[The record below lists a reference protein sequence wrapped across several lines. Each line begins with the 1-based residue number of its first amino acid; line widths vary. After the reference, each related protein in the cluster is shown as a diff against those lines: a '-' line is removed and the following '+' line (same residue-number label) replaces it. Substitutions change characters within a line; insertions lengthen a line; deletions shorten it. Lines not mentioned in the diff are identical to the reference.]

1 MSQINLMIYPQVIHN
16 FYKNVDK
23 FKNKNYLQLMDKSLK
38 YPRKDPSQNQSE
50 LFLENKE
57 TLNLNDLDSESLKSP
72 TSDHQ
77 DVKAIWNQCLEIIRD
92 NVNPLSFKTWFE
104 PIVPLKIEG
113 KQITIQV
120 PSQFFYE
127 WLEEHYYSL
136 IKKTLTKVLGEGAKL
151 VYSVVMENSSTDET
165 KTTINLPSSPK
176 PIPKPSYQVQIKSS
190 YESQPFESNLNPR
203 YTFDNFVKGD
213 CNQLARAAALAV
225 ANNPGGTSF
234 NPLVIYGG
242 VGLGKTHLIQA
253 IGNYVLAN
261 KKATRVYYVS
271 SEKFTID
278 FVEAIQKDRVS
289 DFSNFYRSIDVLI
302 VDDIQFFAGK
312 EKTQDNFFHTFN
324 ALHQARKQIVLS
336 CDRPP
341 KELKG
346 LDDRLISRFQWGLI
360 ADIQPP
366 DLETRIAILKKKAED
381 SGVELPQE
389 VIEYIAVHITSNIRE
404 LEGCLISL
412 LAKSSLENRKIDIEL
427 AKEVVKTIV
436 KDTSVK
442 VSIEEIQR
450 IVCEH
455 FEIPPDMLKAKTRK
469 QEVVTARQIA
479 MYLCKEL
486 TDSSLKTIGLHFGG
500 RDHSTVIHACQSVE
514 EEMKKSEKFRNLIE
528 SLRRKIE
535 FNSK

>member
-1 MSQINLMIYPQVIHN
+1 
-16 FYKNVDK
+16 
-23 FKNKNYLQLMDKSLK
+23 MD
-38 YPRKDPSQNQSE
+38 
-50 LFLENKE
+50 
-57 TLNLNDLDSESLKSP
+57 TLDSLNGKKVSREQANQDTLQDGIKEP
-72 TSDHQ
+72 Q
-77 DVKAIWNQCLEIIRD
+77 DVKSIWNQCLEIIRD

-113 KQITIQV
+113 KQLTIQV

-136 IKKTLTKVLGEGAKL
+136 IKKTLTKVLGEGAHL
-151 VYSVVMENSSTDET
+151 AYSVVMENSSSEEA
-165 KTTINLPSSPK
+165 KAMINLPATPKQVSSLSQS
-176 PIPKPSYQVQIKSS
+176 IYIKSS
-190 YESQPFESNLNPR
+190 YESQSFESNLNPR
-203 YTFDNFVKGD
+203 YTFENFVKGD

-261 KKATRVYYVS
+261 KKGLKVYYVS

-289 DFSNFYRSIDVLI
+289 DFSNFYRSMDVLI

-381 SGVELPQE
+381 TGLDLPQE

-427 AKEVVKTIV
+427 TKEVVKTFV

-450 IVCEH
+450 IVCEY
-455 FEIPPDMLKAKTRK
+455 FNIPPDMLKAKTRK
-469 QEVVTARQIA
+469 QEAVVARQIA

-514 EEMKKSEKFRNLIE
+514 EDMKKSEKFRNLVE

-535 FNSK
+535 FNSKQ